1 MWDPRMLAA
10 SPRPQKKCARALQI
24 TKISHTSSPRPGKLT
39 PPHKNLPPQT
49 PCMHVARFP
58 RTRIHVGKHGSSN
71 PAIRALCPSAAP
83 KDTRTPRVQRH
94 PTLRPNLSGQSSR
107 MILPARFEE
116 GGPKDSVPRLLRSA
130 LGVTKRLCERRRW
143 GPKAPAPREHRG
155 QFFWRWF
162 CWHWEVISA
171 V

>member
-1 MWDPRMLAA
+1 MGPSHACSLSPPTKEVRAGTSDHENLAHKQPMTRKA
-10 SPRPQKKCARALQI
+10 
-24 TKISHTSSPRPGKLT
+24 H
-39 PPHKNLPPQT
+39 PPHKNLPLQT

-83 KDTRTPRVQRH
+83 KDARTPRVQRH
-94 PTLRPNLSGQSSR
+94 PTLRPNLPGRSAR

-116 GGPKDSVPRLLRSA
+116 GGPKDSVPRLLRNA

-143 GPKAPAPREHRG
+143 GPKARIWRG
-155 QFFWRWF
+155 SWGT
-162 CWHWEVISA
+162 
-171 V
+171 